1 MFYATDMFPS
11 RQKVYKDYK
20 MYKPKMHK
28 HDVLYGQKR
37 RDRKKKTHTN
47 RQKDNE
53 IREIHCPSGMSKE
66 PLFSF

>member
-28 HDVLYGQKR
+28 HDVLYGQKKKR
-37 RDRKKKTHTN
+37 QKKKDTHKQTK
-47 RQKDNE
+47 RQRDQRNTL
-53 IREIHCPSGMSKE
+53 SQWNV
-66 PLFSF
+66 